1 MEYML
6 YVCAMLLTLCGGTS
20 IFVGITSQKTEK
32 VHEKPVF
39 VWSIRI
45 AIATVLLLYGCALAQ
60 WAICSIQ

>member
-6 YVCAMLLTLCGGTS
+6 YVCVILLTLCGGIC
-20 IFVGITSQKTEK
+20 IFVGITSKKTEK

-45 AIATVLLLYGCALAQ
+45 GITTVLLLYGCALAQ
-60 WAICSIQ
+60 WAIYSIQ